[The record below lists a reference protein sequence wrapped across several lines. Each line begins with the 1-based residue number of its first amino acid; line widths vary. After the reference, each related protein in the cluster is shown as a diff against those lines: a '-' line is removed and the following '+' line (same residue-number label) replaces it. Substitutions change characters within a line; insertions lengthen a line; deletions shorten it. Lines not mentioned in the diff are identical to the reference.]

1 MLAAIEEPGAQ
12 VFLSESNCR
21 TMYRVEKKALF
32 LLVTN
37 FLQLQLH
44 SFEPVPTG
52 TFGFPFGLIG
62 LLHFVLPF
70 ADFEWYFCSCKARN
84 QVKVLHR
91 GVISSNIIYLGP
103 C

>member
-37 FLQLQLH
+37 FLTT
-44 SFEPVPTG
+44 PVAQ
-52 TFGFPFGLIG
+52 F
-62 LLHFVLPF
+62 
-70 ADFEWYFCSCKARN
+70 
-84 QVKVLHR
+84 
-91 GVISSNIIYLGP
+91 
-103 C
+103 